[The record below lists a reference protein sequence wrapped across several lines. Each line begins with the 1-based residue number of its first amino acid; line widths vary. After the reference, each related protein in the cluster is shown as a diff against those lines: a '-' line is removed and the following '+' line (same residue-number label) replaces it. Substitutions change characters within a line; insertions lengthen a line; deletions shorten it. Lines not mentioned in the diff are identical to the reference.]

1 MEDEALREFLTES
14 WENLS
19 RLDTEFVQLEKDP
32 DDRELISSIFR
43 TIHTIKGTCGFFNLK
58 RLGGVAHGTEEVLG
72 CLREGRIKLSSDT
85 TSIIFEA
92 VDIIKEILNHLEAT
106 NEEPAGN
113 DAILINKLDLVAR
126 LAKENKA
133 KTNPAPVVVA
143 SPTIPSV
150 PLVLDEP
157 EATPVVIHAPEMAEV
172 AAGTSVNAVAPGT
185 LNSSLKTEEV
195 VEVEPAVQSV
205 TLERPSGAEMDV
217 AQKTT
222 PDVSI
227 RVRVDVLDS
236 LMNLVGELV
245 LSRNQLLQMIRED
258 EESRYASPI
267 HHLNR
272 ITADLQEGVMKT
284 RMQPI
289 GNAWSKLPR
298 LVRDLSLTVGKQ
310 IELEMIGAETELDR
324 TVLDAIKDPLIH
336 IVRNSAD
343 HGIESADVRRV
354 HGKPLQGK
362 IKLHAYHEGGHVI
375 ISIQDDGAGINRKR
389 VLEKAIKNGLVNA
402 ADAPRLSDNEV
413 LSFIFNPGFST
424 AQTVSSVSGRGV
436 GMDVVK
442 TAIER
447 IGGTVE
453 LQSIEGKGTTIRIKI
468 PLTLAIISALIIES
482 GGLNFA
488 IPQLGI
494 VELVRLPR
502 EESHK
507 LENIANH
514 QVLRL
519 RDRLL
524 PIVYLT
530 DALNLKRD
538 ERLDQDINIVVVQV
552 GDEQMGLIVSEVFDT
567 EEIVVKPVGRLL
579 KDISLYQ
586 GTTILGNGQV
596 IMILDVMGIASL
608 YGNFTSS
615 SQLRGDFEVANQD
628 NREKSTLLI
637 FRIGEDQL
645 MAVPLALVSRL
656 EELSSHRV
664 EKCADR
670 YVIQYR
676 NSLLPL
682 VSPVGAAGYAPGGSQ
697 MIIVFSEGSR
707 SMGLLVDEILDIVEE
722 PLEVHVESN
731 QPGVMGSTILGGKA
745 INLLDTYYYITQSQ
759 PDWYQKRTNHQK
771 HRILVVD
778 QSMFFRQLLSTTLES
793 KKYLVSA
800 VSSPDEAMEK
810 LEHGF
815 RCDVIISDVQFDEQT
830 GLDLI
835 ERLRLNSAHSHVP
848 VMILCDPEHQER
860 REEVMSAGAD
870 AFGVK
875 FNARAILEA
884 VEGLLARASTRPME
898 VSV

>member
-1 MEDEALREFLTES
+1 MEDEILRDFLIES
-14 WENLS
+14 WDNLS
-19 RLDTEFVQLEKDP
+19 RLDVEFVQLEKEP
-32 DDRELISSIFR
+32 GNKELLSSIFR
-43 TIHTIKGTCGFFNLK
+43 TIHTIKGTCGFINLK
-58 RLGGVAHGTEEVLG
+58 RLGKVAHGAEEVLDS
-72 CLREGRIKLSSDT
+72 LRMGQIGLTSDI

-92 VDIIKEILNHLEAT
+92 VDVIKNILNHIEAT
-106 NEEPAGN
+106 GEEPEGN
-113 DAILINKLDLVAR
+113 DTKLINKLDLIAR
-126 LAKENKA
+126 LAKETSSIKG
-133 KTNPAPVVVA
+133 TSSESIVSETIVTTIQPVVEIA
-143 SPTIPSV
+143 SETEFVQTTTAVVDCVEAKPV
-150 PLVLDEP
+150 PMLDESQFTESLP
-157 EATPVVIHAPEMAEV
+157 TGIHNERSTPGDSEGI
-172 AAGTSVNAVAPGT
+172 
-185 LNSSLKTEEV
+185 
-195 VEVEPAVQSV
+195 
-205 TLERPSGAEMDV
+205 
-217 AQKTT
+217 QKST
-222 PDVSI
+222 PDMSI

-245 LSRNQLLQMIRED
+245 LSRNQLLQMVRDD

-298 LVRDLSLTVGKQ
+298 LVRDLSVTVGKQ

-375 ISIQDDGAGINRKR
+375 ISIQDDGAGINRTR
-389 VLEKAIKNGLVNA
+389 VLEKAIQNGIVSSN
-402 ADAPRLSDNEV
+402 DAKRLSDNEI
-413 LSFIFNPGFST
+413 LSFIFHPGFST
-424 AQTVSSVSGRGV
+424 AKTVSSVSGRGV

-453 LQSIEGKGTTIRIKI
+453 LQSIETKGTTIRIKI

-502 EESHK
+502 EESSK
-507 LENIANH
+507 LEQIANH

-530 DALNLKRD
+530 DALGLSRVQK
-538 ERLDQDINIVVVQV
+538 EDQDINIVVVQV

-579 KDISLYQ
+579 KEITLYQ

-608 YGNFTSS
+608 YGNFASS
-615 SQLRGDFEVANQD
+615 SQLRGDFELANQET
-628 NREKSTLLI
+628 REKTTLLI
-637 FRIGEDQL
+637 FRIGQDQL

-656 EELSSHRV
+656 EELASHRV
-664 EKCADR
+664 EKCGER

-682 VSPVGAAGYAPGGSQ
+682 VSSYEQSDRAPISSQ

-707 SMGLLVDEILDIVEE
+707 SMGLLVDEIMDIVEE
-722 PLEVHVESN
+722 PLEIHVESS

-759 PDWYQKRTNHQK
+759 PDWYQKRTPQQRS
-771 HRILVVD
+771 RILVVD
-778 QSMFFRQLLSTTLES
+778 QSLFFRQLLTTTLES
-793 KKYLVSA
+793 KKYA
-800 VSSPDEAMEK
+800 VSSVATPSDALEK
-810 LEHGF
+810 LEHGY
-815 RCDVIISDVQFDEQT
+815 RCDLIISDLSFDSET
-830 GLDLI
+830 GLELI
-835 ERLRLNSAHSHVP
+835 DALRENATFSELP
-848 VMILCDPEHQER
+848 VMIMADPQNQDR
-860 REEVMSAGAD
+860 RTEVMAAGAHSF
-870 AFGVK
+870 AIK
-875 FNARAILEA
+875 FNARTLLEE
-884 VEGLLARASTRPME
+884 VSGLLGRKVTRCLE
-898 VSV
+898 VSSC